1 MPLAVTVFTWLP
13 SNFHAVSANSVVE
26 LAMHALG
33 KIGMTQQPTISW
45 QMLLHLS
52 LQPQMFQINS
62 DIPIKSE
69 LYAMSLIT
77 STIGTYTIS
86 NKYSYG

>member
-1 MPLAVTVFTWLP
+1 MLP
-13 SNFHAVSANSVVE
+13 N
-26 LAMHALG
+26 
-33 KIGMTQQPTISW
+33 
-45 QMLLHLS
+45 LS